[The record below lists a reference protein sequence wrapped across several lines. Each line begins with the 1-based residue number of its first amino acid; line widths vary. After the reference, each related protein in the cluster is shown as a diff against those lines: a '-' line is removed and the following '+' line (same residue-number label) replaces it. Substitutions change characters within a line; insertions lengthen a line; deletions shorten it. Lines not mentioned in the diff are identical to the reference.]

1 MIRTLRIEC
10 APEVRANCE
19 NHLVHCATCVMNRP
33 RDSSNPADKNHF
45 RAVTNEH
52 VAYTEWAIAKQQT
65 YVSKLRTA
73 FLTLLN
79 LVELENGYPEGIPQ
93 ATAFDKHVVL
103 TNERNAWP
111 VFGVYN
117 GLYRLKMKLVDLL
130 KEIQPEVMTAEYAEQ
145 LKKACGQDLVAA
157 QIDDILFRVANT
169 KANSPFQ
176 RVAANVAQNV
186 SFALLLEACEE
197 PLTGGVVCRPLNIK
211 LVA

>member
-1 MIRTLRIEC
+1 MIKTLKIEC

-19 NHLVHCATCVMNRP
+19 NHLVRCATCVMNGQ
-33 RDSSNPADKNHF
+33 RDSHNPDGKNHF
-45 RAVTNEH
+45 RAVTNES
-52 VAYTEWAIAKQQT
+52 ATYNEWAVAKQQT

-79 LVELENGYPEGIPQ
+79 LVELENGYPDGMPQ
-93 ATAFDKHVVL
+93 ASAFDKHVVL
-103 TNERNAWP
+103 TDEMEAWQ

-130 KEIQPEVMTAEYAEQ
+130 KEIQPKVMTDDYVGQ
-145 LKKACGQDLVAA
+145 LRLKSGQDMVAA
-157 QIDDILFRVANT
+157 QIDEILFRVANT

-176 RVAANVAQNV
+176 RVAANVTQNV

>member
-1 MIRTLRIEC
+1 MIKTLKIEC

-19 NHLVHCATCVMNRP
+19 NHLVRCATCVMNGQ
-33 RDSSNPADKNHF
+33 RDSGNPADKNHF

-52 VAYTEWAIAKQQT
+52 VQFSAWAIAKQQT
-65 YVSKLRTA
+65 YTEKLRTA
-73 FLTLLN
+73 YITLLN
-79 LVELENGYPEGIPQ
+79 LVELENGYPDGMPQ
-93 ATAFDKHVVL
+93 ASAFDKHVVL
-103 TNERNAWP
+103 TNELEAWK
-111 VFGVYN
+111 VFGVYD

-130 KEIQPEVMTAEYAEQ
+130 KEIQPKVMTDNYVEQ
-145 LKKACGQDLVAA
+145 LKLKSGQNMVAA
-157 QIDDILFRVANT
+157 QIDEILFRVANT

-176 RVAANVAQNV
+176 RVAANVTQNV

>member
-1 MIRTLRIEC
+1 MIKTLKIEC

-19 NHLVHCATCVMNRP
+19 NHLVRCATCVMNGQ

-52 VAYTEWAIAKQQT
+52 VQFSDWAIAKQQT
-65 YVSKLRTA
+65 YTEKLRTA
-73 FLTLLN
+73 YITLLN
-79 LVELENGYPEGIPQ
+79 LVELENGYPEGMPQ
-93 ATAFDKHVVL
+93 ASAFDKHVVL
-103 TNERNAWP
+103 TNELEAWK
-111 VFGVYN
+111 VFGVYD

-130 KEIQPEVMTAEYAEQ
+130 KEIQPKVMTDDYVEQ
-145 LKKACGQDLVAA
+145 LKLKSGQNMVAA
-157 QIDDILFRVANT
+157 QIDEILFRVANT

-176 RVAANVAQNV
+176 RVAANVTQNV

>member
-1 MIRTLRIEC
+1 MIKTLRIEC

-19 NHLVHCATCVMNRP
+19 SHLVHCATCVMNRQP
-33 RDSSNPADKNHF
+33 DSHIPSGKNHF
-45 RAVTNEH
+45 LAVTNES
-52 VAYTEWAIAKQQT
+52 ATYNEWAAAKQQT

-79 LVELENGYPEGIPQ
+79 LVELENGYPKGIPQ
-93 ATAFDKHVVL
+93 ASAFDKHVVP
-103 TNERNAWP
+103 TNELMAWR
-111 VFGVYN
+111 VFEVYN

-130 KEIQPEVMTAEYAEQ
+130 KEIQPGVMTDDYVEQ
-145 LKKACGQDLVAA
+145 LKLKSGQDMVAA
-157 QIDDILFRVANT
+157 QIDEILFRVANT

-176 RVAANVAQNV
+176 RVAASVAQNV
-186 SFALLLEACEE
+186 SFVLLLEACEE

>member
-1 MIRTLRIEC
+1 MIKTLKIEC

-19 NHLVHCATCVMNRP
+19 SHLVRCATCVMNRQP
-33 RDSSNPADKNHF
+33 DSHNLDGKNLF
-45 RAVTNEH
+45 RAVTNES
-52 VAYTEWAIAKQQT
+52 ATYNEWAVAKQQT

-79 LVELENGYPEGIPQ
+79 LVELENGYPDGMPQ
-93 ATAFDKHVVL
+93 ASAFDKHVVL
-103 TNERNAWP
+103 TNEMEAWP

-117 GLYRLKMKLVDLL
+117 GLYGLKMKLVDLL
-130 KEIQPEVMTAEYAEQ
+130 KEIQPNVMTDDYVEQ
-145 LKKACGQDLVAA
+145 LKLKSGQDMVAA
-157 QIDDILFRVANT
+157 QIDEILFRVANT

-176 RVAANVAQNV
+176 RVAANVTQNV

>member
-1 MIRTLRIEC
+1 
-10 APEVRANCE
+10 
-19 NHLVHCATCVMNRP
+19 MNGQ
-33 RDSSNPADKNHF
+33 RDSRNPAGNNQF

-52 VAYTEWAIAKQQT
+52 VAYTEWAIAKQKT
-65 YVSKLRTA
+65 YAEKLRTA
-73 FLTLLN
+73 YITLLN
-79 LVELENGYPEGIPQ
+79 LVELENGYPDGMPQ

-103 TNERNAWP
+103 TNEREAWQ

-130 KEIQPEVMTAEYAEQ
+130 KEIQPGVMTDDYVEQ
-145 LKKACGQDLVAA
+145 LKQESGQDMVAA
-157 QIDDILFRVANT
+157 QIDEILFRVANT

-176 RVAANVAQNV
+176 RVAANVTQNV

>member
-1 MIRTLRIEC
+1 MIKTLSVEC

-19 NHLVHCATCVMNRP
+19 NHLIRCATCVMSGQ
-33 RDSSNPADKNHF
+33 RDSCNPAIKNQF
-45 RAVTNEH
+45 RAVTNEQ
-52 VAYTEWAIAKQQT
+52 VPFYAWAVAKQKT
-65 YVSKLRTA
+65 YVDKLRTA
-73 FLTLLN
+73 YIALLN
-79 LVELENGYPEGIPQ
+79 LVELENGYPEGMPQ
-93 ATAFDKHVVL
+93 AAAFDKHVVL
-103 TNERNAWP
+103 TNEMEAWK

-130 KEIQPEVMTAEYAEQ
+130 EEIQPKVMTEDYVEQ
-145 LKKACGQDLVAA
+145 LKLKSGQNMVAA
-157 QIDDILFRVANT
+157 QIDEILFRVANT

-176 RVAANVAQNV
+176 RVAASVTQNV

>member
-1 MIRTLRIEC
+1 MIKTLKIEC

-19 NHLVHCATCVMNRP
+19 SHLVRCATCVMNRQ
-33 RDSSNPADKNHF
+33 RDSHNLDVENHF
-45 RAVTNEH
+45 RAVINEH
-52 VAYTEWAIAKQQT
+52 VELSDWASAKQKTYTE
-65 YVSKLRTA
+65 KLRTA
-73 FLTLLN
+73 YITLLN
-79 LVELENGYPEGIPQ
+79 LVELENGYPDGMPQ
-93 ATAFDKHVVL
+93 ASAFDKHVVL
-103 TNERNAWP
+103 TNEMEAWK

-130 KEIQPEVMTAEYAEQ
+130 KEIQPGVMTDNYVEQ
-145 LKKACGQDLVAA
+145 LKLKSGQDMVAA
-157 QIDDILFRVANT
+157 QIDEILFRVANT

-176 RVAANVAQNV
+176 RVAANVTQNV

>member
-1 MIRTLRIEC
+1 MIKTLKIEC

-19 NHLVHCATCVMNRP
+19 SHLVRCATCVMNRP
-33 RDSSNPADKNHF
+33 RDSHNPDGKNQF
-45 RAVTNEH
+45 RAVTNES
-52 VAYTEWAIAKQQT
+52 ATYNEWAVAKQQT

-79 LVELENGYPEGIPQ
+79 LVELENGYPDGMPQ
-93 ATAFDKHVVL
+93 ASAFDKHVVL
-103 TNERNAWP
+103 TDEMEAWQ
-111 VFGVYN
+111 VFVVYN

-130 KEIQPEVMTAEYAEQ
+130 KEIQPKVMTDDYVGQ
-145 LKKACGQDLVAA
+145 LRLKSGQDMVAA
-157 QIDDILFRVANT
+157 QIDEILFRVANT

-176 RVAANVAQNV
+176 RVAANVTQNV